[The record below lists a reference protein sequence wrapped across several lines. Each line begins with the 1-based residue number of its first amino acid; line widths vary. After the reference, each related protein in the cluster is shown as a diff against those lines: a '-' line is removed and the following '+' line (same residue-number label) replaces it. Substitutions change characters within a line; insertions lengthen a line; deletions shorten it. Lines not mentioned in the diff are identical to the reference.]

1 MINKPLITILT
12 VNYNTSDFIA
22 LMLYSLKKLTRNSYK
37 IIICDNGS
45 SFKDRNYLI
54 NIVKKFQN
62 INLIFREQSKAG
74 SIGHAEAL
82 DRLIF
87 EVNTPYFAVL
97 DSDALFLLKG
107 WDELLLSKIN
117 DKTKCI
123 GTPIV
128 PNPIKPTDFP
138 LMFATMYETNTF
150 KSLNC
155 SFMPDMEN
163 IYQGKDTGWQVREK
177 FLNSG
182 YKGENFN
189 VYNTRHYKK
198 GTFQSVLC
206 SEYYLEGVEHII
218 ASHFGRGSSGGV
230 NKYNNRWYFK
240 LPIVNK
246 LFRKLQGKKEKQEW
260 MIIAKKIVD
269 KQK

>member
-1 MINKPLITILT
+1 MTEPLITILT
-12 VNYNTSDFIA
+12 VNYNTSDFID
-22 LMLYSLKKLTRNSYK
+22 LMLYCLKSLTKNNYK
-37 IIICDNGS
+37 VIICDNGS
-45 SFKDRNYLI
+45 SFQDKNDLI
-54 NIVKKFQN
+54 DIVRKFQN
-62 INLIFREQSKAG
+62 INLIFREQTKAG
-74 SIGHAEAL
+74 SIGHAEGL
-82 DRLIF
+82 DRLVS

-97 DSDALFLLKG
+97 DSDALFLLKD
-107 WDELLLSKIN
+107 WDQLLLSKIN
-117 DKTKCI
+117 NKIKCI

-128 PNPIKPTDFP
+128 PNPIKPTNFP

-155 SFMPDMEN
+155 SFMPDMKN
-163 IYQGKDTGWQVREK
+163 ISQGRDTGWQVREN

-198 GTFQSVLC
+198 GAFQSVLC
-206 SEYYLEGVEHII
+206 AEYYLEGVEHII

-240 LPIVNK
+240 LPIINK
-246 LFRKLQGKKEKQEW
+246 LFRKLQGIKEKREW
-260 MIIAKKIVD
+260 MTIAKKIVD
-269 KQK
+269 KQR